1 MKTFWVIVAV
11 GVGLAGT
18 GMTADPP
25 PVPEPALSAPDKP
38 AERPSGEAPPVPEE
52 IPAQPVREPL
62 PAPEKPAVRETL
74 REEQIVG
81 MLRFVAP
88 RHADYQYALGL
99 ELQWARWFGPSF
111 GVAVCGGVERW
122 AIEAREYFENSEVV
136 LRPRV
141 DGSAVVLPFGGSLL
155 YRSGDLGSRLRLT
168 AELGLRFTYIISD
181 VTMTYDFIDHYGQPT
196 RVQDTVDLDPRLLA
210 VGRLELT
217 GRIEQPWDWFIGGGY
232 QKDFAKGENWLYE
245 EVANDLS
252 GIVISLGVRRRL

>member
-11 GVGLAGT
+11 GVCLAGT

-38 AERPSGEAPPVPEE
+38 AERPSNEPPPAAE
-52 IPAQPVREPL
+52 IPAQPVSGTP
-62 PAPEKPAVRETL
+62 PALERPAAGKTP
-74 REEQIVG
+74 REEQVVG

-88 RHADYQYALGL
+88 RHTDYQYGLGL
-99 ELQWARWFGPSF
+99 ELQWALWFGPSF

-122 AIEAREYFENSEVV
+122 AIEAREYFEDSEVV
-136 LRPRV
+136 LRPEV
-141 DGSAVVLPFGGSLL
+141 DGSAVVLPFGASLL

-168 AELGLRFTYIISD
+168 AELGLRFAYIISD
-181 VTMTYDFIDHYGQPT
+181 VTMTYDFIDHYGQHT

-210 VGRLELT
+210 VGRIELT
-217 GRIEQPWDWFIGGGY
+217 GPIEKRWDWFIGGGY